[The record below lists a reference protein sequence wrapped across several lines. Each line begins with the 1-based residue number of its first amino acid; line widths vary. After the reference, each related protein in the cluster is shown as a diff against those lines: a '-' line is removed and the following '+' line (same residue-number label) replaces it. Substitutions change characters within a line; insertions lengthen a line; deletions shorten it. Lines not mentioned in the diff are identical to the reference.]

1 MLHNKKVPTHPAYEA
16 ILKAMQAS
24 ELNWQTTEPAI
35 LRGIIESAPVPPNVV
50 LPDTLVEEKEI
61 TIDLQNTGGLQN
73 SSTLK
78 LIVTRPPGT
87 ENKIIPAFIYLVG
100 GGFLFGSYRAAE
112 KFIKDLTVQANVAVI
127 FVSYSL
133 APEVKFPVATEE
145 CYSSILWIHQH
156 ANELNID
163 SSKLVVGGD
172 SAGGNLSTVS
182 SILLKKRGHKD
193 ILKGQV
199 LMYPYV
205 AFSGDN
211 YESRQIFGDGDYMLS
226 REDLKRI
233 GKAYLGDIDKK
244 DIDDIRLSPIKAT
257 DEELNGL
264 PRALVITAECDVF
277 RDEGEHYAHRLLK
290 AGVKTTAIRSIAA
303 AHGFLTAPVDT
314 ENYTQC
320 MDTIYSR

>member
-1 MLHNKKVPTHPAYEA
+1 MLPNKKVPTHPAYEA

-24 ELNWQTTEPAI
+24 EINLQTTESAI
-35 LRGIIESAPVPPNVV
+35 LRDIIKNTPLPPNVV

-61 TIDLQNTGGLQN
+61 TVDLQNTGGLQT

-78 LIVTRPPGT
+78 LIMTRPPGT

-100 GGFLFGSYRAAE
+100 KEAAE

-163 SSKLVVGGD
+163 PSKLVIGGD
-172 SAGGNLSTVS
+172 SSGGNLSTVS

-193 ILKGQV
+193 ILKGQI
-199 LMYPYV
+199 LMYPIV
-205 AFSGDN
+205 AFNSDE
-211 YESRQIFGDGDYMLS
+211 YESRQIFGDGDYLSS

-233 GKAYLGDIDKK
+233 EKAYLGDVDKK
-244 DIDDIRLSPIKAT
+244 DIKDIRLSPIDAT

-264 PRALVITAECDVF
+264 PRALVITAECDVV

-290 AGVKTTAIRSIAA
+290 AGVETTAIRSIAA
-303 AHGFLTAPVDT
+303 AHTFLTIPVDT
-314 ENYTQC
+314 ENYIQG
-320 MDTIYSR
+320 MDTICRFINTSF